1 MLFRRIATKT
11 RKDPATGEAKEVFLS
26 LPNEQRVAIR
36 EKLVTCLTTESVLDV
51 RKKVGDAVAEV
62 ARQYTDNG
70 MRIITLDTTLGSN
83 VGSNTLNLLVTGD
96 QWPELLGV
104 LFQAS
109 QSPEAGLR
117 ETAFRI
123 FTTTPGI
130 IERQHEDAVV
140 GVFTKGF
147 EDENISV
154 GSIAVSLGCFSRAGY
169 FDR

>member
-1 MLFRRIATKT
+1 M
-11 RKDPATGEAKEVFLS
+11 GS
-26 LPNEQRVAIR
+26 
-36 EKLVTCLTTESVLDV
+36 
-51 RKKVGDAVAEV
+51 
-62 ARQYTDNG
+62 TD
-70 MRIITLDTTLGSN
+70 GSD
-83 VGSNTLNLLVTGD
+83 TLNFPHTGD

-130 IERQHEDAVV
+130 IEKQHEDAVV

-154 GSIAVSLGCFSRAGY
+154 GWIAA
-169 FDR
+169 